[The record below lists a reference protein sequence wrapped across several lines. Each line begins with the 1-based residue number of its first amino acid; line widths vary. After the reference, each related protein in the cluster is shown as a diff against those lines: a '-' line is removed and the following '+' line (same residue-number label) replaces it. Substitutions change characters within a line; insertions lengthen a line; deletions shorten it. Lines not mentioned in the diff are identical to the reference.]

1 MRAAA
6 ILAACL
12 ALAACASS
20 AYEGGVANYDALRQA
35 TSDCAAKGGELKLSS
50 GGDPQMISNFSCQKK

>member
-1 MRAAA
+1 MRGAA
-6 ILAACL
+6 ILAAAL
-12 ALAACASS
+12 ALASCAGS

-35 TSDCAAKGGELKLSS
+35 TADCEARGGELRLSP